1 MPTSTTST
9 EDNGSVPEEA
19 EDAAAATSAEAASAP
34 PPVKAAKAT
43 KSPTAAAPA
52 AASGP
57 GGGTASDADLAA
69 TLDGLNLEQA
79 LLDFATANARVLDL
93 TRRLCTLNEEL
104 VELRN
109 ENVRQSI
116 ELERLRRLESQ
127 LRSVGVSQGLGV
139 LRRLANLL
147 RRALASLR

>member
-19 EDAAAATSAEAASAP
+19 EDAAAATSAEAASVPTPA
-34 PPVKAAKAT
+34 KAAKAT
-43 KSPTAAAPA
+43 KSPKAPA

-57 GGGTASDADLAA
+57 GGGTASDAALAA

-116 ELERLRRLESQ
+116 ELERLRRLESK

-139 LRRLANLL
+139 MRRLANLL
-147 RRALASLR
+147 RRSLASLR